1 MPKNKKLKY
10 HRILLKLSGESL
22 LGSQSFG
29 IDAQAVHRVAGVIKK
44 ALKLG
49 VEVGLVIGG
58 GNLFRGVNL
67 VKSGIGRVSSDQMGM
82 LATVMNGIA
91 MRDVF
96 TENGIQVHLMSS
108 ITMHGVVEQFDYL
121 KAKNYLSLGHVVVF
135 VGGTGNPLFSTD
147 SCASLRGIEIDA
159 DVILKAT
166 KVDGVYSADPMKDKT
181 AKRYKKLSY
190 QEVIER
196 QLQVMD
202 ATAIC
207 MCRENNMPLIVFD
220 MNKKDSLMNVLLGE
234 KEGTL
239 ISN

>member
-1 MPKNKKLKY
+1 MPKNEKLKY
-10 HRILLKLSGESL
+10 PRILLKLSGEAL
-22 LGSQSFG
+22 LGDQSFG
-29 IDAQAVHRVAGVIKK
+29 IDAKAVHQVSKIIKK

-49 VEVGLVIGG
+49 VEIGLVIGG

-67 VKSGIGRVSSDQMGM
+67 VKNGLGRVSSDHMGM

-96 TENGIQVHLMSS
+96 TENGISTHLMSS
-108 ITMHGVVEQFDYL
+108 ITMYSVVENFDHL
-121 KAKNYLSLGHVVVF
+121 KAKEYLSHGHVVIF

-166 KVDGVYSADPMKDKT
+166 KVDGVYSADPLKDKS
-181 AKRYKKLSY
+181 AKRYEQLSY
-190 QEVIER
+190 QEVIEK

-202 ATAIC
+202 AAAIC
-207 MCRENNMPLIVFD
+207 MCRENNVPLIVFN
-220 MNKKDSLMNVLLGE
+220 MNKEDSLMNVLLGK

-239 ISN
+239 IK